1 MNDVE
6 ARIADSVSRK
16 EMRGVLEALCRFER
30 VAGTAEDLE
39 AAELIM
45 AKLKAYGVPAELH
58 EFQSFV
64 SRPIHSEF
72 SVYAPFQESL
82 KSVTHAFGASTP
94 PEGVSG
100 EVLYL
105 ENVDGTDVSGKVVLT
120 KGGLRPGN
128 VLALQRGGAAAIV
141 NMSTDDK
148 FHQGITTGIWG
159 TPALRDMGDVP
170 CIPVI
175 TILRD
180 DGEKLAEA
188 SRRASTSVHM
198 KTQVFTGWKPLRIPV
213 AYIEGQDAKKFLLVG
228 GHTCSWWEGA
238 TDNGTGNACAV
249 ELARVLHSQR
259 KDLKRSIRIA
269 WWPGHS
275 QARYSGSTWYSDAMW
290 NELDDGCL
298 AYLNIDSPGVRNAT
312 EYTIRAMAELEDFNK
327 DVVEEVIG
335 RSISGYYAGKRRPP
349 RTSDQ
354 SFWGIGIPSLRV
366 SSMIPRDHEDFA
378 ATPGSAGAWWWHTDE
393 DTLDKVGWDVLETD
407 TKALAILIARLLNS
421 AVLPW
426 RPTRMADEVSNR
438 LGELKEQAGAQFD
451 LSKVTKYAE
460 RFAEHAERLEKKIDG
475 LAEGASAE
483 VAAVNECLGQLSR
496 IINPVLR
503 TEVGRFYHEPV
514 VAKPLFPGLSH
525 ALELAQYPPDG
536 DLYSFTMTQTMREA
550 NRVVD
555 CLARATEAIARVL

>member
-1 MNDVE
+1 MNDME
-6 ARIADSVSRK
+6 AKIADSVSVE
-16 EMRGVLEALCRFER
+16 EMQGVLKELCRFER
-30 VAGTAEDLE
+30 EAGTPEDLE
-39 AAELIM
+39 AAELIIT
-45 AKLKAYGVPAELH
+45 KLKGYGVPAEMH
-58 EFQSFV
+58 EFKSFV

-94 PEGVSG
+94 PDGVSG

-105 ENVDGTDVSGKVVLT
+105 EKLDDTDVSGKVVLT
-120 KGGLRPGN
+120 KGGLRPGT
-128 VLALQRGGAAAIV
+128 VLALERGGAVAIV
-141 NMSTDDK
+141 NMSTDNR

-159 TPALRDMGDVP
+159 TPALRDMGDIP
-170 CIPVI
+170 AIPVI
-175 TILRD
+175 TILKD
-180 DGEKLAEA
+180 DAEKLAAA
-188 SRRASTSVHM
+188 SRRAPTFVHLR
-198 KTQVFTGWKPLRIPV
+198 TEVFIGWKPLRIPV
-213 AYIEGQDAKKFLLVG
+213 ASIEGQDPKSFLLVG

-238 TDNGTGNACAV
+238 TDNGTGNVCAL
-249 ELARVLHSQR
+249 ELARILHSQR
-259 KDLKRSIRIA
+259 SSLSRSVRIA

-290 NELDDGCL
+290 SELYDGCL

-366 SSMIPRDHEDFA
+366 SSMIPDGHEDFA
-378 ATPGSAGAWWWHTDE
+378 AAPGSAGAWWWHTDE

-407 TKALAILIARLLNS
+407 TRILAILIARLLNS
-421 AVLPW
+421 VVLPW
-426 RPTRMADEVSNR
+426 RPTRMADEISDRVS
-438 LGELKEQAGAQFD
+438 ELKEQAGAQFD
-451 LSKVTKYAE
+451 LSKVAQYAA
-460 RFAEHAERLEKKIDG
+460 RFADHAARLQKKIDG
-475 LAEGASAE
+475 LAGERSAE
-483 VAAVNECLGQLSR
+483 VGAINECLGQLSR

-514 VAKPLFPGLSH
+514 AAKPLFPGLSH
-525 ALELAQYPPDG
+525 ALELSRHLPDG
-536 DLYSFTMTQTMREA
+536 NLYGFTITQTMREA

-555 CLARATEAIARVL
+555 CLARATQTIAKVL